1 MKILNL
7 ILIATFVCTLSYG
20 AGDKKFQLPIVSI
33 TATDINNQTT
43 GRATGFI
50 VAADSSNESNVLS
63 VVSPYTLLRNAVKAV
78 VTDPKN
84 NTHTALRIS
93 GANDLYDV
101 AKFTIANTPDI
112 TPLSLANKKLA
123 IGDKAYIVNNKQEKK
138 KPLAEVKV
146 TQADEYSGLTYY
158 TLSATADTSL
168 IGTPL
173 LTADNKVVGVIQK
186 NASANGG
193 SMYAI
198 GIEFFDALKIT
209 TMSAADPSLNNI
221 HIAKQ
226 LPDDEK
232 QAASYLY
239 LFARNSEDT
248 ISYAVSLNDFI
259 TKYPENSF
267 GYNQSA
273 LFYASNKQY
282 SKAEQ
287 IYNEALGKCT
297 DKADIHYNMSV
308 MLYNLNQDKSYSPY
322 KDWTL
327 NRALAEIKQAYE
339 LQPTP
344 IYLMQQGKCLYALKK
359 YHEAYDTYD
368 KINKTNFRSSE
379 NLFCQS
385 RSLQMAGGDSTVI
398 LALLDSA
405 VVRFIKPYKEDA
417 APYVYYRA
425 QQYDRYGF
433 YREAVVGYQDY
444 QDIVGLRNLN
454 DKFFYIKEQAEI
466 KSNFYPQ
473 ALADIER
480 AIAINPNEYVYYIE
494 KALIET
500 RTGNYEEAILTAA
513 QARKLDA
520 NDPDSYKL
528 AGISYGELG
537 NKTEARKNLERAIE
551 LGDEEARSWLN
562 SMK

>member
-1 MKILNL
+1 MKTLRL
-7 ILIATFVCTLSYG
+7 LLIATFVCILSYG
-20 AGDKKFQLPIVSI
+20 AGDKKLQLPIVTI

-50 VAADSSNESNVLS
+50 VTADSSNDSNLLS
-63 VVSPYTLLRNAVKAV
+63 VVSPYSLLRNAVKAIA
-78 VTDPKN
+78 TDPKGK
-84 NTHTALRIS
+84 THTALRIS

-101 AKFTIANTPDI
+101 AKFTIANNPDI
-112 TPLSLANKKLA
+112 TPLALSDKKLSV
-123 IGDKAYIVNNKQEKK
+123 GDKAYIINNKQDKK

-173 LTADNKVVGVIQK
+173 LTTDNRVIGVIQK
-186 NASANGG
+186 NASTNSE

-198 GIEFFDALKIT
+198 GIEFLNALNIT

-248 ISYAVSLNDFI
+248 ISYAASLNDFI

-267 GYNQSA
+267 GYNQST

-282 SKAEQ
+282 PKAEQ
-287 IYNEALGKCT
+287 IYNEALNKCS
-297 DKADIHYNMSV
+297 DKSDIYYNMSIL
-308 MLYNLNQDKSYSPY
+308 LYNLNQNKSYSPY

-327 NRALAEIKQAYE
+327 DRALAEIKQAHE

-344 IYLMQQGKCLYALKK
+344 LYLMQQGKCLYALKN
-359 YHEAYDTYD
+359 YREAYDTYEQ
-368 KINKTNFRSSE
+368 INKTNFRSSE

-385 RSLQMAGGDSTVI
+385 RSLEMAGGDSTVI

-405 VVRFIKPYKEDA
+405 VMRFIKPYKEDA

-444 QDIVGLRNLN
+444 QDIVGLKNLN

-500 RTGNYEEAILTAA
+500 RTGNYEDAILTAA

-537 NKTEARKNLERAIE
+537 NKTEARKNLQKAIE